1 MNKLWVFGDSFSEPF
16 SKIMDTTGFGY
27 RSKYNKWKGYI
38 SKSYGDIISEKLNLL
53 HFNKAGGGNDNYTI
67 FDTIIDSLDSISEND
82 IVIVGWTSTLRF
94 RLIDRL
100 NNFNTIRP
108 SDLDTFSTLNHTY
121 EYDNISITTINEML
135 INRDNELYQYE
146 LNRFIKIINK
156 SINAK
161 KIIHWSPF
169 QSTHP
174 ILNIHRISSLD
185 SLELIKDETM
195 SEINDGHYSEN
206 GHNNLANYFSKL
218 IN

>member
-1 MNKLWVFGDSFSEPF
+1 MNKLWVFGDSFSATNKRNIIE
-16 SKIMDTTGFGY
+16 KWRKLYI
-27 RSKYNKWKGYI
+27 KWKGYTPNVWCEFLNDSLQLKLHNLSI
-38 SKSYGDIISEKLNLL
+38 S
-53 HFNKAGGGNDNYTI
+53 ATDNYTI

-174 ILNIHRISSLD
+174 ILNIRRIFSLD
-185 SLELIKDETM
+185 NLELIKDETM
-195 SEINDGHYSEN
+195 GEINDRHYSEN